1 MVADRETQRMRQR
14 DVVVVTVTV
23 VTVVV
28 MVVLMR
34 SGRQS
39 AERERLDGRW
49 LIARR
54 RTASDCDGGCSG
66 RLRCGWWSGT
76 GLGRAGTSQLIGQQA
91 DSQLEIV

>member
-1 MVADRETQRMRQR
+1 MRQR
-14 DVVVVTVTV
+14 KVVVAVSVTV
-23 VTVVV
+23 VAVVV
-28 MVVLMR
+28 MVERRRVVLMR

-54 RTASDCDGGCSG
+54 RAASDCDGGCSG